1 VNLLLYNAPQSTCS
15 QRVRFVLHDK
25 GIAFA
30 ERHLD
35 LFAGDQLGSEYLE
48 LNPDGVVPTLVHD
61 GHPITD
67 SSVIMEYLEEVF
79 GRAPRLVPEDPAERA
94 AMRSLMRFIDEVPT
108 PAIRVPSYQTAFL
121 RHFRNMS
128 EAEFLA
134 LAEAKPLR
142 KDFLL
147 RMGRTGFPA
156 AEVEEALERLR
167 RGLRRMSDAM
177 GRHGGPW
184 LLKDLTL
191 ADIAIMPVLIRM
203 EDIGMAHF
211 WQDMPGIEGWLE
223 LIKQQPA
230 FAPTFCP
237 GALLSEQYPDLGLPG
252 IARPGG
258 LQPEFEEVH
267 HGIDR
272 AERTA

>member
-1 VNLLLYNAPQSTCS
+1 VSLLLYHAPQSTCS
-15 QRVRFVLHDK
+15 QRVRFVLHAK
-25 GIAFA
+25 GIAFI
-30 ERHLD
+30 ERRLD
-35 LFAGDQLGSEYLE
+35 LFAGDQLRPEYLE
-48 LNPDGVVPTLVHD
+48 LNPNGVVPTLVHD
-61 GHPITD
+61 GHVIID

-79 GRAPRLVPEDPAERA
+79 GPEPPLVPEDPVERA
-94 AMRSLMRFIDEVPT
+94 AMRSLIRYIDEIPT

-121 RHFRNMS
+121 RHFRSMS

-156 AEVEEALERLR
+156 AEVEEAEDRLR
-167 RGLRRMSDAM
+167 RALRRMSDAIR
-177 GRHGGPW
+177 RHGGPW

-191 ADIAIMPVLIRM
+191 ADVAIMPVLIRM
-203 EDIGMAHF
+203 EDIGMASF
-211 WQDMPGIEGWLE
+211 WHDMPEIERWLE

-237 GALLSEQYPDLGLPG
+237 GALLSEKYPDLGLPG

-258 LQPEFEEVH
+258 W
-267 HGIDR
+267 
-272 AERTA
+272 AT

>member
-1 VNLLLYNAPQSTCS
+1 VGLLLYNAPQSTCS
-15 QRVRFVLHDK
+15 QRVRFALHAK

-30 ERHLD
+30 ERRLD
-35 LFAGDQLGSEYLE
+35 LFAGDQLRPDYLA
-48 LNPDGVVPTLVHD
+48 LNPNGVVPTLVHD
-61 GHPITD
+61 GQVIID

-79 GRAPRLVPEDPAERA
+79 DQAPRLVPEDPVLRA

-121 RHFRNMS
+121 RHFQSMS
-128 EAEFLA
+128 EREFLA

-156 AEVEEALERLR
+156 AEVEQAEDRLR
-167 RGLRRMSDAM
+167 RALRRMSDAI
-177 GRHGGPW
+177 RQHGGPW
-184 LLKDLTL
+184 LLHELTL
-191 ADIAIMPVLIRM
+191 ADIAILPVLVRM

-211 WQDMPGIEGWLE
+211 WQDMPEVARWLA

-230 FAPTFCP
+230 FAPTYFH
-237 GALLSEQYPDLGLPG
+237 GALLSEKYPDLGLPG
-252 IARPGG
+252 ISRP
-258 LQPEFEEVH
+258 
-267 HGIDR
+267 
-272 AERTA
+272 AA